1 LKKYLIDTNTCIYYI
16 KGMFNLIKKFEEADP
31 ENCFISEI
39 TLAELKFGVENS
51 DRKEKNQ
58 KALENFL
65 TGVKIVPIFHAI
77 DLYAKEKTR
86 LRKAGTPVDDFDIL
100 IGTTAVTHNLILVT
114 NNTSHFKRIKGINL
128 EDWTK

>member
-1 LKKYLIDTNTCIYYI
+1 
-16 KGMFNLIKKFEEADP
+16 MKKFEEADP

-51 DRKEKNQ
+51 ERKEKNQ

-86 LRKAGTPVDDFDIL
+86 LRKAGTSLDDFDIL
-100 IGTTAVTHNLILVT
+100 IGTTPVTHNLILVS
-114 NNTSHFKRIKGINL
+114 NNTAHFKRIKGINL